1 MQIILDILSK
11 ANDESSSKPSWGTC
25 VLPSCST
32 RGVHV
37 FFAFP
42 ENESIRSKWLKVCRL
57 KNIGKYGKLCT
68 KHFVNE
74 DFAHNL
80 ALNED
85 AVPSQHLELSSKDS
99 ESEESE
105 SNEEIDNESDEKIE
119 SDYEIEKE
127 D

>member
-1 MQIILDILSK
+1 MQIILDILSR
-11 ANDESSSKPSWGTC
+11 AIDESAIGRRSKPSWGTC

-42 ENESIRSKWLKVCRL
+42 ENELIRSKWLKVCRL

-85 AVPSQHLELSSKDS
+85 AVPSKHLELTSKDS
-99 ESEESE
+99 ESDESE
-105 SNEEIDNESDEKIE
+105 NDYKRYKCLNESALV
-119 SDYEIEKE
+119 SNP
-127 D
+127 